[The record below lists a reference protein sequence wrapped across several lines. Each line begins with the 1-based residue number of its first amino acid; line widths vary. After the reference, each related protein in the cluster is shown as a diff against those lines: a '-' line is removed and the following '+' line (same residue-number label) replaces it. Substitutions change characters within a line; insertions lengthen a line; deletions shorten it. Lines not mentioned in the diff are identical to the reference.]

1 MAQGRFRATGTIS
14 LNSMDSPNPWIRRGK
29 TKSGDEY
36 LSMNCS
42 VVAAKNNR
50 MYCELFGMKQDKI
63 RTFDTE
69 GNKIEIAWSDR
80 KDLEVVKTVANY
92 RKTVINLGDE
102 RMEFVSA
109 YDAIQYIEENEALFK
124 GKMFTVTGQVTKNIY
139 NGKISDRFQ
148 IQNIYAVD
156 ESEAKP
162 QLRIMT
168 EFVWDKDS
176 IDVDSWVDEKKVYI
190 NGWVMTYINSDEGN
204 KYVPQQI
211 VLDCSKIDFDNE
223 KHVAIMK
230 FKLDAIGV
238 EYANG
243 KLKVSLKKNTY
254 YKLPVECSFVNGAEE
269 IQFSEDELTDYQKQQ
284 IELGIKTLEDFRP
297 KGSIYGQ
304 RVVMYKLLSFDTRD
318 AFADGRIALEDSIE
332 DEIYVIP
339 TEEKAKDVFSGMN
352 PPEKEEEDDEE
363 DDDLFG

>member
-29 TKSGDEY
+29 TKAGADY
-36 LSMNCS
+36 VSMNCS

-63 RTFDTE
+63 RTMDTDN
-69 GNKIEIAWSDR
+69 NKIEIAWSDR
-80 KDLEVVKTVANY
+80 LDPDVIKTVANY
-92 RKTVINLGDE
+92 RKVVVNLGEE
-102 RMEFVSA
+102 RIEFISA
-109 YDAIQYIEENEALFK
+109 YDAIEYIERNEQLFK
-124 GKMFTVTGQVTKNIY
+124 NKMFTVTGQITKNIY
-139 NGKISDRFQ
+139 NGKITDRFQ

-162 QLRIMT
+162 QLRVMT
-168 EFVWDKDS
+168 DFVWDKDS
-176 IDVDSWVDEKKVYI
+176 VDIDSWADEKKVYI

-211 VLDCSKIDFDNE
+211 VLDCSKIDLDNE

-238 EYANG
+238 EYVNG
-243 KLKVSLKKNTY
+243 KLKVNLKKNTY

-284 IELGIKTLEDFRP
+284 VELGLKTVDDFRP

-318 AFADGRIALEDSIE
+318 DYADGKIALDDDIS
-332 DEIYVIP
+332 DEIYIIP
-339 TEEKAKDVFSGMN
+339 TEEKANDVFGMN
-352 PPEKEEEDDEE
+352 PPAKEDK
-363 DDDLFG
+363 DDDDSDEDLFD